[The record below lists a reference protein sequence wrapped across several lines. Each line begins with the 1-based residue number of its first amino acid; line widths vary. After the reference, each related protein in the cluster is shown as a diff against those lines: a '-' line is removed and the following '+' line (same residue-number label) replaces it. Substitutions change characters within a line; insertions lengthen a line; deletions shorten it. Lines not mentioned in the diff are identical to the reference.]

1 PSLTLFPYTTLFRSL
16 GRIRPAAPCAPE
28 RGAPRALARGAP
40 VRHRDPGDR
49 RPRLPRLRRS
59 AARLRLGSARLRRPR
74 APPARPVAR
83 DRPGP
88 RHRRRRAVREP
99 PVQLARPREEPMN
112 STAASTADTSAAE
125 ASAATASAADTAAPA
140 PPLLQVEDLRVAYGP
155 AEVVHGVSFAV
166 GAGRALA
173 LIGESGSGKST
184 IARAVL
190 RLLGTRRA
198 RVDGSIRIEGREVT
212 GLREREF
219 LPLRGRVLG
228 FVPQDPGS
236 SLNPVRT
243 IRAQALEAAA
253 LVPGARRS
261 EEREAL
267 VHAALER

>member
-1 PSLTLFPYTTLFRSL
+1 MNPS
-16 GRIRPAAPCAPE
+16 
-28 RGAPRALARGAP
+28 
-40 VRHRDPGDR
+40 
-49 RPRLPRLRRS
+49 S
-59 AARLRLGSARLRRPR
+59 A
-74 APPARPVAR
+74 
-83 DRPGP
+83 
-88 RHRRRRAVREP
+88 
-99 PVQLARPREEPMN
+99 
-112 STAASTADTSAAE
+112 
-125 ASAATASAADTAAPA
+125 
-140 PPLLQVEDLRVAYGP
+140 LLQVEDLHVSYGP

-198 RVDGSIRIEGREVT
+198 RVTGSIRLEGREVT
-212 GLREREF
+212 ALREREF

-253 LVPGARRS
+253 LLPGARRG

-267 VHAALER
+267 VHAALERVGLPEPGRILDSFPHQLSGGQLQRVLIALAILPGPRLLIADEPTSALDVTVQKQILDLLDTLRAELGIGILLITHDLALAASRADEVVVLQQGEVQEAGPTATVFTTPRAEYTP